1 MIDRIEYNVEHSVDY
16 VERAVS
22 DTKKAVKYQSQAR
35 KVPRPQQPITEL
47 HQRHMTFV
55 MRMSFT
61 LYSLVTPCVLPVAL
75 QKKIMIIICCVILGV
90 VLASTIG
97 GTLGF

>member
-1 MIDRIEYNVEHSVDY
+1 MLLLSKTCICNLN
-16 VERAVS
+16 
-22 DTKKAVKYQSQAR
+22 
-35 KVPRPQQPITEL
+35 QPKCL
-47 HQRHMTFV
+47 F
-55 MRMSFT
+55 
-61 LYSLVTPCVLPVAL
+61 PVHL

>member
-1 MIDRIEYNVEHSVDY
+1 MLLHYEFEESHFTENAIEFGENSAVDRKRQCNLVEISF
-16 VERAVS
+16 VS
-22 DTKKAVKYQSQAR
+22 PLQSNCGIPLALSLCLYQ
-35 KVPRPQQPITEL
+35 
-47 HQRHMTFV
+47 
-55 MRMSFT
+55 
-61 LYSLVTPCVLPVAL
+61 PVCLSPAAP

>member
-1 MIDRIEYNVEHSVDY
+1 MLLNVIPSSFM
-16 VERAVS
+16 RLLP
-22 DTKKAVKYQSQAR
+22 T
-35 KVPRPQQPITEL
+35 VP
-47 HQRHMTFV
+47 
-55 MRMSFT
+55 
-61 LYSLVTPCVLPVAL
+61 L

>member
-1 MIDRIEYNVEHSVDY
+1 MIYNCSFASTLRLSVCLCL
-16 VERAVS
+16 S
-22 DTKKAVKYQSQAR
+22 
-35 KVPRPQQPITEL
+35 
-47 HQRHMTFV
+47 
-55 MRMSFT
+55 
-61 LYSLVTPCVLPVAL
+61 VLPL

>member
-1 MIDRIEYNVEHSVDY
+1 MPCSEGLLNSVVD
-16 VERAVS
+16 
-22 DTKKAVKYQSQAR
+22 
-35 KVPRPQQPITEL
+35 PPL
-47 HQRHMTFV
+47 
-55 MRMSFT
+55 
-61 LYSLVTPCVLPVAL
+61 CVLFVTHPP

>member
-1 MIDRIEYNVEHSVDY
+1 
-16 VERAVS
+16 
-22 DTKKAVKYQSQAR
+22 
-35 KVPRPQQPITEL
+35 
-47 HQRHMTFV
+47 
-55 MRMSFT
+55 MRMLFT
-61 LYSLVTPCVLPVAL
+61 LYSLFTRCVLPVAL